1 MLAVIAQQKSQTVV
15 IFRASIVF
23 RSWRLKILQVI
34 SGKTVNGAMTYCK
47 FVSQQL
53 TALGHEVTILG
64 RPDGWIRDNVDS
76 SIQFL
81 PSELSRSPSEISR
94 VAKWVKANHIDVVH
108 THMSRGHA
116 FGVLL
121 RMMTGVPVVATAHN
135 QSFQL
140 HWRMNDYV
148 IANSQAT
155 YDYQRRINRVANRQM
170 ETVHCFTDLERF
182 KHVKPLDVTIVR
194 RQMRLKGDE
203 FLVGVVGE
211 VVARKGHL
219 YLFEALSRVVK
230 EIPKLKLVLLGRFN
244 RNEAYVKKLRAI
256 QLRDKIFCHVK
267 WLGLRWNIQDFMAA
281 FDLTVVPSVEEPL
294 GLVALESMAAG
305 TPVVASDTG
314 GLPEIVRPGENGL
327 LVPPKSPGALADAI
341 IKMATAS
348 ESERQRLGD
357 NGRQMVQVEFDPQ
370 LLTRQVES
378 VFRRVVATKRAA

>member
-15 IFRASIVF
+15 IFRTCIVL

-64 RPDGWIRDNVDS
+64 RPDGWIRENVDS
-76 SIQFL
+76 SIQFV

-94 VAKWVKANHIDVVH
+94 VARWLKANHIDVVH

-155 YDYQRRINRVANRQM
+155 YDYQRRVNRVANHQM
-170 ETVHCFTDLERF
+170 EKVHCFTDLERF
-182 KHVKPLDVTIVR
+182 QRVKPLDVTIVK
-194 RQMRLKGDE
+194 RQMRLKGNE

-230 EIPKLKLVLLGRFN
+230 EVPDLKLVLLGRFN
-244 RNEAYVKKLRAI
+244 RNEAYVKKLRGI

-314 GLPEIVRPGENGL
+314 GLPEIVRSGENGL
-327 LVPPKSPGALADAI
+327 LVPPKDPVALANAI
-341 IKMATAS
+341 IEMANTS
-348 ESERQRLGD
+348 ESERQRLGN
-357 NGRQMVQVEFDPQ
+357 NGRQMVQVKFDPQ
-370 LLTRQVES
+370 LLTRQVEN
-378 VFRRVVATKRAA
+378 VFNRVVAAKRAA

>member
-148 IANSQAT
+148 IANSKAT
-155 YDYQRRINRVANRQM
+155 YDYQRRVNRVANRQM
-170 ETVHCFTDLERF
+170 ETVHCFTDLDRF
-182 KHVKPLDVTIVR
+182 KQIAPLDVTIVR
-194 RQMRLKGDE
+194 RQMRLKGNE

-211 VVARKGHL
+211 VVARKGHF
-219 YLFEALSRVVK
+219 YLFEALSRIVK
-230 EIPKLKLVLLGRFN
+230 
-244 RNEAYVKKLRAI
+244 
-256 QLRDKIFCHVK
+256 
-267 WLGLRWNIQDFMAA
+267 
-281 FDLTVVPSVEEPL
+281 
-294 GLVALESMAAG
+294 
-305 TPVVASDTG
+305 
-314 GLPEIVRPGENGL
+314 
-327 LVPPKSPGALADAI
+327 
-341 IKMATAS
+341 
-348 ESERQRLGD
+348 
-357 NGRQMVQVEFDPQ
+357 
-370 LLTRQVES
+370 
-378 VFRRVVATKRAA
+378 

>member
-1 MLAVIAQQKSQTVV
+1 
-15 IFRASIVF
+15 
-23 RSWRLKILQVI
+23 LKILQVI

-47 FVSQQL
+47 FVSEQL
-53 TALGHEVTILG
+53 TALGHEVTIVG
-64 RPDGWIRDNVDS
+64 RPDGWIKNNVDS

-81 PSELSRSPSEISR
+81 ASELSRSPSEIGR
-94 VAKWVKANHIDVVH
+94 VAKWVKANQIDVVH

-121 RMMTGVPVVATAHN
+121 RLITGVPVVATAHN

-155 YDYQRRINRVANRQM
+155 YNYQRRINRVANRQM

-194 RQMRLKGDE
+194 RQMRLQGDE

-219 YLFEALSRVVK
+219 FLFEALSRVVK
-230 EIPKLKLVLLGRFN
+230 EVPNLKLVLLGRFN

-267 WLGLRWNIQDFMAA
+267 WLGLRWNIQDFMVA

-305 TPVVASDTG
+305 TPVVASHTG
-314 GLPEIVRPGENGL
+314 GLPEIVRPGENGW
-327 LVPPKSPGALADAI
+327 LVPPRDPVALADAI

-348 ESERQRLGD
+348 ESERQRLGE
-357 NGRQMVQVEFDPQ
+357 NGRKMVQAEFDPQ
-370 LLTRQVES
+370 LLTRQVEDI
-378 VFRRVVATKRAA
+378 FQRVVAARRAA

>member
-378 VFRRVVATKRAA
+378 VFHRVVATKRAA

>member
-1 MLAVIAQQKSQTVV
+1 MLAVIAQQKSHTIV
-15 IFRASIVF
+15 IFRAVIVQ
-23 RSWRLKILQVI
+23 RSWQLKILQVI

-47 FVSQQL
+47 FVSEQL

-64 RPDGWIRDNVDS
+64 RSDGWIKDNVDPR
-76 SIQFL
+76 IHFL
-81 PSELSRSPSEISR
+81 ASELSRSPSEINR
-94 VAKWVKANHIDVVH
+94 VARWITANQIDVVH

-116 FGVLL
+116 FGVIL
-121 RMMTGVPVVATAHN
+121 RLMTGVPVVATAHN
-135 QSFQL
+135 RSFQL

-155 YDYQRRINRVANRQM
+155 YDYHRRVNRVANRQM
-170 ETVHCFTDLERF
+170 EKVHCFTDLERF
-182 KHVKPLDVTIVR
+182 KHVKPLDITIVK

-219 YLFEALSRVVK
+219 YLFEALSRVVR
-230 EIPKLKLVLLGRFN
+230 ELPNLKLVLLGRFN
-244 RNEAYVKKLRAI
+244 RKEAYVKKLRAI

-305 TPVVASDTG
+305 TPVVASRTG

-327 LVPPKSPGALADAI
+327 LVPPKDPIALADAI
-341 IKMATAS
+341 IKMAAS

-357 NGRQMVQVEFDPQ
+357 NGRRMVQAEFDPK
-370 LLTRQVES
+370 LLTRQVEN
-378 VFRRVVATKRAA
+378 VFQRVVANRRAA

>member
-1 MLAVIAQQKSQTVV
+1 M
-15 IFRASIVF
+15 
-23 RSWRLKILQVI
+23 KILQVI

-47 FVSQQL
+47 FVTEQL
-53 TALGHEVTILG
+53 TSLGHEVTILG
-64 RPDGWIRDNVDS
+64 RPDGWIRDNVDPG
-76 SIQFL
+76 IQFV
-81 PSELSRSPSEISR
+81 PSELSRSPAEIGR
-94 VAKWVKANHIDVVH
+94 VARWVKANQIDVVH

-116 FGVLL
+116 FGVFL
-121 RMMTGVPVVATAHN
+121 RWMTGVPVVATAHN

-148 IANSQAT
+148 IANSKAT
-155 YDYQRRINRVANRQM
+155 YDYQRRVNRVANRQM
-170 ETVHCFTDLERF
+170 ETVHCFTDLDRF
-182 KHVKPLDVTIVR
+182 KQIAPLDVTIVR

-219 YLFEALSRVVK
+219 YLFEALSRIVK
-230 EIPKLKLVLLGRFN
+230 EVPNLKLVLLGRFN

-256 QLRDKIFCHVK
+256 QLRDNIFCHVK

-314 GLPEIVRPGENGL
+314 GLPEIVRSGENGL
-327 LVPPKSPGALADAI
+327 LVPPKNPQALAEAI
-341 IKMATAS
+341 IKMATSS
-348 ESERQRLGD
+348 EAERQRLGE
-357 NGRQMVQVEFDPQ
+357 NGRRMVQEEFDPQ

-378 VFRRVVATKRAA
+378 VFHRVVAARRAA

>member
-1 MLAVIAQQKSQTVV
+1 M
-15 IFRASIVF
+15 
-23 RSWRLKILQVI
+23 KILQVI

-47 FVSQQL
+47 FVTEQL
-53 TALGHEVTILG
+53 TSLGHEVTILG
-64 RPDGWIRDNVDS
+64 RPDGWIRDNVDP
-76 SIQFL
+76 SIQFV
-81 PSELSRSPSEISR
+81 PSELARSPSEISR
-94 VAKWVKANHIDVVH
+94 VARWVKANQIDVVH

-121 RMMTGVPVVATAHN
+121 RWMTGVPVVATAHN

-155 YDYQRRINRVANRQM
+155 YDYQRRVNRVANRQM

-194 RQMRLKGDE
+194 RQLRLKGDE

-230 EIPKLKLVLLGRFN
+230 EVPNLKLVLLGRFN

-294 GLVALESMAAG
+294 GSGRIGVDGGGYAG
-305 TPVVASDTG
+305 GGIGYRWTARDCSSGRERITCASKKSEGACGSHYQDG
-314 GLPEIVRPGENGL
+314 GDLGIGASAIGRKGE
-327 LVPPKSPGALADAI
+327 ADGSRGI
-341 IKMATAS
+341 
-348 ESERQRLGD
+348 
-357 NGRQMVQVEFDPQ
+357 
-370 LLTRQVES
+370 
-378 VFRRVVATKRAA
+378 